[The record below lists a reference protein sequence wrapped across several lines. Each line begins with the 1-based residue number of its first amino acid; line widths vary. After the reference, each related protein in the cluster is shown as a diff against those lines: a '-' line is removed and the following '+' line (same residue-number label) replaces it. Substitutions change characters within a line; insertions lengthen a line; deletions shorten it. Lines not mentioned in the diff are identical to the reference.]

1 MTTFVL
7 FGGTGDLAKRKIIPA
22 LYSAFTS
29 GRLDAKFR
37 LLAVAREPMGPEDFR
52 ERVVGSIEESRPKAN
67 RKSDFPPDSQ
77 IDAFLERVHYLKLDA
92 SSTEDY
98 AELKQRLDQYE
109 SEATLFYLATAPDLF
124 VPIVAQLSSAGLIQD
139 NVRVVVEKPLG
150 RDGESARQINAALR
164 TYLGE
169 NQIYRIDHYLG
180 KEMVQN
186 LLVLRFANS
195 FMEPLWNRKWIQDVQ
210 ISISEQVGVESR
222 GESYERT
229 GALRDMV
236 QNHLLQLLSIVAME
250 PPVNTAADT
259 IRDEKVKV
267 LRALH
272 PMVGSDIQK
281 YVLRGQYRAGA
292 VDGKPVPGYL
302 DEAGIP
308 PNSRNETF
316 VAIRAEIDNW
326 RWAGVP
332 FFLRTG
338 KRMAT
343 RSAEIVI
350 NFKPVPFSIFGAS
363 QQNTRSNR
371 LVISLQP
378 DESLK
383 LHLTAKEQGE
393 GISLSDVA
401 LNLDFAAASN
411 ARRVEAYE
419 RLLLDAMRGDLTL
432 FVRDDELMAA
442 WDWVDPILKAW
453 QKDRDMPRSYIAGSW
468 GPTAASVMLAQ
479 SGSSWSEEYI
489 GR

>member
-7 FGGTGDLAKRKIIPA
+7 FGGTGDLAKRKIMPA
-22 LYSAFTS
+22 LYSAFLS
-29 GRLDAKFR
+29 GRLDAQFR
-37 LLAVAREPMGPEDFR
+37 LLAVAREPLAADDFR
-52 ERVVGSIEESRPKAN
+52 QRVIASIA
-67 RKSDFPPDSQ
+67 DSQ
-77 IDAFLERVHYLKLDA
+77 PKTNRNEENQVDAFLDRVHYLKLDA

-98 AELKQRLDQYE
+98 AALKQKLGQLE
-109 SEATLFYLATAPDLF
+109 STDTLFYMATAPDLF
-124 VPIVAQLSSAGLIQD
+124 VPIIAQLSAANLIHE

-150 RDGESARQINAALR
+150 RDGNSAREINAALR
-164 TYLGE
+164 TYLSE

-272 PMVGSDIQK
+272 PIVGADIQK
-281 YVLRGQYRAGA
+281 NVLRGQYRAGA

-316 VAIRAEIDNW
+316 VALRAEIDNW

-338 KRMAT
+338 KRMAM
-343 RSAEIVI
+343 RCAEIVI
-350 NFKPVPFSIFGAS
+350 NFKPVPFSIFGVS

-411 ARRVEAYE
+411 SRRVEAYE
-419 RLLLDAMRGDLTL
+419 RLLLDAMHGDLTL

-442 WDWVDPILKAW
+442 WDWIDPILKAW
-453 QKDRDMPRSYIAGSW
+453 QTDRDMPRSYIAGSW